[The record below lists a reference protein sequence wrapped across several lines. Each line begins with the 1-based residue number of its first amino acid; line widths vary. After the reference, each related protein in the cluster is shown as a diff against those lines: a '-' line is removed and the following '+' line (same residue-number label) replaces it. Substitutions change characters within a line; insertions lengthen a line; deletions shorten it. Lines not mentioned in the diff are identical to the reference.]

1 MAGGDMGE
9 QGGNDDAAIAQCM
22 ADVLGERPLR
32 LERQMLTHSGNAV
45 YRARMA
51 GGRSLAVRV
60 SPEAQAFLHTSSNLA
75 LLRGLGLPVQT
86 LLAQGAMPAGGD
98 FVVLDW
104 LPGRDIFYVFGSLD
118 VRQSERIAE
127 TVVTF
132 QCRVAQW
139 LPAADGGFGWTGIG
153 ARAPHAR
160 WTDIFGEPAP
170 TLSHF
175 ATLARTDATPLE
187 RFRARLGLVRASL
200 EHYFDTLRPVC
211 FLDDLTIKN
220 VLVDGGEL
228 SGLIDFD
235 TVCYGDPLLV
245 LGATLAHIDT
255 EVGERGR
262 PYAEALLR
270 CWAPQG
276 ERLRATGFYAS
287 LWVIG
292 LLSLA
297 IERGNAARVRRL
309 TPALDRLL
317 RVAEQPIPS
326 SDQHPDPPR

>member
-1 MAGGDMGE
+1 MDGQD
-9 QGGNDDAAIAQCM
+9 GNDDAAIAQRI

-32 LERQMLTHSGNAV
+32 LERQVFTHSGNAV

-51 GGRSLAVRV
+51 GDRSLAVRV
-60 SPEAQAFLHTSSNLA
+60 SPQAQTFLHTGSNLSM
-75 LLRGLGLPVQT
+75 LRGLGLPVQT
-86 LLAQGAMPAGGD
+86 VLAQGATPAGGD

-104 LPGRDIFYVFGSLD
+104 LPGRDLFYVFGSLD
-118 VRQSERIAE
+118 VGQTERIAE
-127 TVVTF
+127 TVVAF
-132 QCRVAQW
+132 QRRVAQR
-139 LPAADGGFGWTGIG
+139 LPVAADGGFGWTAIG

-160 WTDIFGEPAP
+160 WTEIFGEPAP
-170 TLSHF
+170 AAIHV
-175 ATLARTDATPLE
+175 ATLARTDATALE

-200 EHYFDTLRPVC
+200 EDYFDTLRPVC

-255 EVGERGR
+255 EVGERGGR
-262 PYAEALLR
+262 YAEALLR

-276 ERLRATGFYAS
+276 ERMRATGFYAS

-297 IERGNAARVRRL
+297 IDQGNAARVRLL
-309 TPALDRLL
+309 TPVLEHLL
-317 RVAEQPIPS
+317 RVAE
-326 SDQHPDPPR
+326 RA

>member
-1 MAGGDMGE
+1 MRAQD
-9 QGGNDDAAIAQCM
+9 GNDDAAIAQCM
-22 ADVLGERPLR
+22 ADMLGERPLQ
-32 LERQMLTHSGNAV
+32 LERQVFTHSGNAV
-45 YRARMA
+45 YRAHMV

-60 SPEAQAFLHTSSNLA
+60 SPEAQTFFYTRSNLA
-75 LLRGLGLPVQT
+75 ALRGLGLPVQT
-86 LLAQGAMPAGGD
+86 VLAQGTMPTGGD

-104 LPGRDIFYVFGSLD
+104 LPGRDLFYVFGSLNAN
-118 VRQSERIAE
+118 QAERIAE
-127 TVVTF
+127 TVVAF
-132 QCRVAQW
+132 QRTVAQG
-139 LPAADGGFGWTGIG
+139 LIAADGGFGWAGVG
-153 ARAPHAR
+153 VRAPHAR

-170 TLSHF
+170 TSSHV
-175 ATLARTDATPLE
+175 ATLARTDASALE

-200 EHYFDTLRPVC
+200 EHYFDTLHPVC

-220 VLVDGGEL
+220 VLVDRGEL

-245 LGATLAHIDT
+245 LGASLAHIDT

-262 PYAEALLR
+262 FYAEALLR

-292 LLSLA
+292 LLALA
-297 IERGNAARVRRL
+297 IEQGNAARVHRL
-309 TPALDRLL
+309 TPALERLL
-317 RVAEQPIPS
+317 NMAECA
-326 SDQHPDPPR
+326 